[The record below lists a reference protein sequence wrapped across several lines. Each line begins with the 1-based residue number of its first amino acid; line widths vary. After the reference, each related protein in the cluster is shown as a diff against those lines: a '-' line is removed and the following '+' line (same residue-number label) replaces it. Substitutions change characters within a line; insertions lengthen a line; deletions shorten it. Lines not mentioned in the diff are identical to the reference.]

1 MKNTINKYVFRT
13 LVAGMG
19 FMSFSCT
26 DYLEI
31 EPVSTITTAG
41 FWVNEDNAN
50 GALQGMYVRFRD
62 QAAYNLF
69 ILGEARSET
78 LSYGLQA
85 SEGRERY
92 FENSLD
98 PNFAGPNWLR
108 LYTVIHDA
116 NLIIKYV
123 PDIEFGREQ
132 DKNRMLGEAYAMRAF
147 LYFTMAKTW
156 GDVPLVT
163 SPTEGY
169 DAESTF
175 RSRTAVGEIFA
186 QVKSDIERALEL
198 LPANDALGT
207 DRAAWSAA
215 AVNTL
220 KGDVYLWTGKVL
232 GGGSGDFQT
241 ALDALDQV
249 AGHAGVGL
257 MEDYDQI
264 FRYDQK
270 GNREILFAVRF
281 LDLESGTNYNSE
293 LYIRDDQIPS
303 ATSEEVRETIGTG
316 GGLNRWAPS
325 PLLREAF
332 GDADQRKDASFVSIF
347 LESEDDS
354 PSHYASVVRKYR
366 GFVDPSGR
374 RFIDDIVIYRYAEVL
389 LLKAEAKNALGQ
401 DPSAEIN
408 QIRQR
413 AYGEQYPGH
422 AYIDAGQEANDDAI
436 LRERMLEFAFE
447 GKRWFDLVRFDKAF
461 ERVPS
466 LQGREDERH
475 LLLWPISLG
484 TISLNSKI
492 EQNPGYGN

>member
-1 MKNTINKYVFRT
+1 MKNSINKYIFRG
-13 LVAGMG
+13 LIAGAVLLG
-19 FMSFSCT
+19 SSCT
-26 DYLEI
+26 DYLEL

-69 ILGEARSET
+69 VLGEARSET

-92 FENSLD
+92 FENSID

-123 PDIEFGREQ
+123 PDIAFTREQ

-156 GDVPLVT
+156 GAVPLVT
-163 SPTEGY
+163 EPTEGY

-175 RSRTAVGEIFA
+175 RSRTGLDEIFA
-186 QVKSDIERALEL
+186 QIKSDIERALEL
-198 LPANDALGT
+198 LPADIMGSS
-207 DRAAWSAA
+207 RAVWSAP

-220 KGDVYLWTGKVL
+220 KGDVYLWTGKVRD
-232 GGGSGDFQT
+232 GGAADFQT
-241 ALDALDQV
+241 ALSALNEV
-249 AGHAGVGL
+249 AGMSELGL
-257 MEDYDQI
+257 MENYDDI

-270 GNREILFAVRF
+270 GNQEVLFAVRF
-281 LDLESGTNYNSE
+281 LDLESGTNYNNE

-303 ATSEEVRETIGTG
+303 GTPDDIRETIGAG

-325 PLLREAF
+325 LLLREAF
-332 GDADQRKDASFVSIF
+332 EENDQRKDASFVSIF
-347 LESEDDS
+347 LNSGDGVEE
-354 PSHYASVVRKYR
+354 HYASVVRKYR

-389 LLKAEAKNALGQ
+389 LLTAEAKNALGQ

-413 AYGEQYPGH
+413 AYGDQFSAFEYS
-422 AYIDAGQEANDDAI
+422 DSGQEANDEAI
-436 LRERMLEFAFE
+436 LQERMLELAFE

-466 LQGREDERH
+466 LQNRSNERH